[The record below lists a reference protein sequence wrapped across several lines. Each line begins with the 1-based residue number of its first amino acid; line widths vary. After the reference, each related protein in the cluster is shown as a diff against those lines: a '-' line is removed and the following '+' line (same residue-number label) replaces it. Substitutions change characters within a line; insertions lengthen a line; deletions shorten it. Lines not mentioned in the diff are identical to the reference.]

1 MANTCPDIKVFLI
14 GNKADLE
21 DSRLITT
28 ENALQLKKDF
38 DFDLFMETSAKTG
51 LNSQQLFVEAGLLL
65 YREYS
70 KHKKRP
76 KKQNEKVKLSENES
90 AKKTEKGCC

>member
-1 MANTCPDIKVFLI
+1 MFLI

-38 DFDLFMETSAKTG
+38 DFDLFMETSAKSG
-51 LNSQQLFVEAGLLL
+51 LNSEQLFVEAELLL

-70 KHKKRP
+70 QLKKNP
-76 KKQNEKVKLSENES
+76 GKKLKPNANKR
-90 AKKTEKGCC
+90 KKCC

>member
-1 MANTCPDIKVFLI
+1 MFLI

-51 LNSQQLFVEAGLLL
+51 LNTQELFAEAGKLL
-65 YREYS
+65 YNNYS
-70 KHKKRP
+70 KVKKKNRALGEQL
-76 KKQNEKVKLSENES
+76 KNNEGKSENE
-90 AKKTEKGCC
+90 KKKCC